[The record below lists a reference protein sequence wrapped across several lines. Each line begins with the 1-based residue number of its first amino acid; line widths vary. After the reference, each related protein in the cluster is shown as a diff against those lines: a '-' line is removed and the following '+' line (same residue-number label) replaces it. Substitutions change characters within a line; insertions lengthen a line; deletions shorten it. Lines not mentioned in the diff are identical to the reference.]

1 MSVWGLGQR
10 ERANMANEGEACEAR
25 RLWVAYLALGGFWSG
40 DHACVAEE
48 GEAEVCSAGSGA
60 Y

>member
-1 MSVWGLGQR
+1 
-10 ERANMANEGEACEAR
+10 MANEGEACEAR